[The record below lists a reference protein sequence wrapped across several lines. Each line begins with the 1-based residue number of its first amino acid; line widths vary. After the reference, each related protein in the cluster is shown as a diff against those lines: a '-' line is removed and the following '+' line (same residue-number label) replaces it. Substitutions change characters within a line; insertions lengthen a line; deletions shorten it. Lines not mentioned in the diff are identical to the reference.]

1 MAHRIGRR
9 QVISALASAAAA
21 WPFAARAQAART
33 ARVGVL
39 ISLPEGDPEGER
51 WLRSLREGL
60 ESLGWKEGAN
70 LRLDVRW
77 GEPDPNRLQVIA
89 KELASLKP
97 NVIQVTSTPATAAVL
112 RETKTIPIV
121 FAVVSDPV
129 GSGLVQSLARPGG
142 NATGFVNI
150 EGSVGGKW
158 IELLKEVAPR
168 TAHATVMFN
177 PNTAPQSAFYMKSV
191 EAAAASLAISVAVA
205 KVNSRDDI
213 EKAIA
218 DLARVPD
225 SGLII
230 SPDVFTATKD
240 QRDTI
245 IDLTARN
252 HIPTVYFLSLFA
264 RTGGLLSYSV
274 DHSDLLRRAAGYV
287 DRILNGEK
295 PENLPVQLPT
305 KFEFVINLKTAKSLG
320 LTIPPSL
327 LATADDV
334 IE

>member
-1 MAHRIGRR
+1 MARRIGRR
-9 QVISALASAAAA
+9 QVISALASTAAA
-21 WPFAARAQAART
+21 WPFAARAQTGRT
-33 ARVGVL
+33 ARVGFL

-51 WLRSLREGL
+51 WLRSLHEGL
-60 ESLGWKEGAN
+60 ESLGWKEGTN
-70 LRLDVRW
+70 LQLGVRW
-77 GEPDPNRLQVIA
+77 GEPDPNRLEAIA
-89 KELASLKP
+89 KELVSLRP
-97 NVIQVTSTPATAAVL
+97 DVIQVTSTPGTAAVL

-142 NATGFVNI
+142 NITGFVNI

-168 TAHATVMFN
+168 TAHATAMFN

-205 KVNSRDDI
+205 RVNSRDDI
-213 EKAIA
+213 DRAIT

-225 SGLII
+225 SGLIV
-230 SPDVFTATKD
+230 SPDVFTATKG
-240 QRDTI
+240 QRDMI
-245 IDLTARN
+245 VELTARN
-252 HIPTVYFLSLFA
+252 HIPAIYFLSLFA
-264 RTGGLLSYSV
+264 RAGGLLAYGV
-274 DHSDLLRRAAGYV
+274 DHPDLLRRAAAYV
-287 DRILNGEK
+287 DRILKGEK

-305 KFEFVINLKTAKSLG
+305 KFELAINLKTAKSLG
-320 LTIPPSL
+320 LTVPPSL
-327 LATADDV
+327 VATADDV

>member
-1 MAHRIGRR
+1 MAGRIGRR
-9 QVISALASAAAA
+9 QVISALAGAVAAL
-21 WPFAARAQAART
+21 PVAARAQSARI
-33 ARVGVL
+33 ARVGIL

-51 WLRSLREGL
+51 WLKSLREGL
-60 ESLGWKEGAN
+60 ANLGWKQGAN
-70 LRLDVRW
+70 LQLDVRW
-77 GEPDPNRLQVIA
+77 GDPDPDRLQAIANELISSKPDVI
-89 KELASLKP
+89 L
-97 NVIQVTSTPATAAVL
+97 VTATPATAAVL

-129 GSGLVQSLARPGG
+129 GSGFVQSLAHPGG
-142 NATGFVNI
+142 NVTGFVNI

-177 PNTAPQSAFYMKSV
+177 PNTAPQSAFYLTSV
-191 EAAAASLAISVAVA
+191 EAAAASLGISVAVA
-205 KVNSRDDI
+205 KVSSRDDV
-213 EKAIA
+213 ERAIT

-225 SGLII
+225 SGLIV

-245 IDLTARN
+245 IELTARN
-252 HIPTVYFLSLFA
+252 HLPAVYFLSLFA
-264 RTGGLLSYSV
+264 RAGGLLAYGV
-274 DHSDLLRRAAGYV
+274 DHPDLLRRAAAYV
-287 DRILNGEK
+287 DRILKGEK

-305 KFEFVINLKTAKSLG
+305 KFELVINLKTAKSLG

-327 LATADDV
+327 VATADDL